1 MLILSHRGYHRS
13 CPENTLE
20 AFEQAVAIGVDG
32 IETDIRLDA
41 NGVPILFHDRI
52 APTGAPV
59 ASLTR
64 EELSEFV
71 GYPVPPLESAL
82 DSFSQPLWNLE
93 IKESAGVANTLSVL
107 DRFHTSRRILVT
119 SFNHQVVG
127 EVAQRAAVDVG
138 LIVAHRPIE
147 TVKLADWFS
156 NGAGPRFIVWE
167 FGAIDRAL
175 VESAAAQGIQS
186 LVYGVVTREEHE
198 SVLEWDPYALITD
211 HPELLIGIHHK
222 T

>member
-1 MLILSHRGYHRS
+1 MLVLSHRGYHRS

-20 AFEQAVAIGVDG
+20 AFEQAVAVGVNG

-41 NGVPILFHDRI
+41 DGVPILFHDRI

-59 ASLTR
+59 ASLTQ
-64 EELSEFV
+64 EELSEFL
-71 GYPVPPLESAL
+71 GYSVPSLESAL

-93 IKESAGVANTLSVL
+93 IKEAAAVAGTLSVL
-107 DRFHTSRRILVT
+107 ERFRRSRRLLVT
-119 SFNHQVVG
+119 SFNHPVVE

-147 TVKLADWFS
+147 MVKLVDWFPK
-156 NGAGPRFIVWE
+156 NAGPRFIVWE
-167 FGAIDRAL
+167 YGVIDRTVL
-175 VESAAAQGIQS
+175 ESAAAQDIQS
-186 LVYGVVTREEHE
+186 LVYGVITREEHE
-198 SVLEWDPYALITD
+198 SVLEWDPYAVITD